1 MGEMNRINGDFSSF
15 IDSLTKDVDISKKSG
30 QKTTTKTNVNKNQ
43 EHQVSNNALDTR
55 NLSKVIEEKLNKL
68 KEIFKGEVKFEVND
82 DINMII
88 VKIVDKDSKKVI
100 RQIPPETAVKMA
112 EMLDKLEGIF
122 LDERA

>member
-1 MGEMNRINGDFSSF
+1 MGEMNRINSDFSSF
-15 IDSLTKDVDISKKSG
+15 IDSLTKDIEFPKKDNNQDERRNTLNV
-30 QKTTTKTNVNKNQ
+30 QKNVRDL
-43 EHQVSNNALDTR
+43 SNINIKK
-55 NLSKVIEEKLNKL
+55 LSKTIEEKLNKL

-82 DINMII
+82 DVNMII

>member
-15 IDSLTKDVDISKKSG
+15 IDSLTKDISFSRKIANKRIPSELE
-30 QKTTTKTNVNKNQ
+30 KNTK
-43 EHQVSNNALDTR
+43 SNNTINLDTKK
-55 NLSKVIEEKLNKL
+55 LSRVIEEKLNKL

-82 DINMII
+82 DVNMII
-88 VKIVDKDSKKVI
+88 VKIIDKDSKKVI